1 MMNLG
6 SSIILKEGVFMS
18 FAKRVAVAINLNE
31 PMKDI
36 LSGLRELEFLNKSE
50 VHFVNVYL
58 TTTYAVGLGEGSI
71 VYPILSD
78 QKKIQES
85 TVAALQ
91 NMVPGLLSPKFEG
104 KIVPDCLFADDP
116 KRKFCHYVEEKN
128 IDTVIVA
135 AREKRGFFE
144 SSFTQYVSKHTRA
157 NMIVLKH
164 KV

>member
-1 MMNLG
+1 
-6 SSIILKEGVFMS
+6 MS
-18 FAKRVAVAINLNE
+18 FAKKIAVAINFNN

-36 LSGLRELEFLNKSE
+36 LSGLKDLEFINKSE

-58 TTTYAVGLGEGSI
+58 TTTYAIGLGESSI
-71 VYPILSD
+71 IYPIASD

-91 NMVPGLLSPKFEG
+91 KIALELLPAKFEG
-104 KIVPDCLFADDP
+104 KIVTDSLFGDDP
-116 KRKFCHYVEEKN
+116 KRKFCQYVEDKG

-135 AREKRGFFE
+135 GREKRGFFE
-144 SSFTQYVSKHTRA
+144 SSFTSYVNKHTRA

-164 KV
+164 KI

>member
-1 MMNLG
+1 
-6 SSIILKEGVFMS
+6 MS
-18 FAKRVAVAINLNE
+18 FAKKVVVAVNLND

-36 LSGLRELEFLNKSE
+36 LSGLKDLDFLNKSE

-58 TTTYAVGLGEGSI
+58 TTTYAIGLGESSI

-78 QKKIQES
+78 QQKIQES
-85 TVAALQ
+85 TVAALKK
-91 NMVPGLLSPKFEG
+91 MAPGLLSSKFEG
-104 KIVPDCLFADDP
+104 KIVTDCLFSDDP
-116 KRKFCHYVEEKN
+116 KRKFCHYVEEKH

-144 SSFTQYVSKHTRA
+144 SSFTSFVNKHTRA

>member
-1 MMNLG
+1 
-6 SSIILKEGVFMS
+6 MS
-18 FAKRVAVAINLNE
+18 FAKKVAVAINLND

-36 LSGLRELEFLNKSE
+36 LGSLKELEFLNKSE

-58 TTTYAVGLGEGSI
+58 TTTYAIGLGESSI

-78 QKKIQES
+78 QQKIQES
-85 TVAALQ
+85 TVAALLK
-91 NMVPGLLSPKFEG
+91 MAPGLLSPKFEG
-104 KIVPDCLFADDP
+104 KIVADCLFADDP
-116 KRKFCHYVEEKN
+116 KRKFCDYVEERH

-144 SSFTQYVSKHTRA
+144 SSFTQYVNKHTRA